1 MFEGSRAKEIA
12 ADIVKS
18 ARDQHDETFAAS
30 WDKLASTRRGWAN
43 RAKEIAAGI
52 ARRVA
57 KVSAPALEMIELLLR
72 GTATLRDRSMWN

>member
-30 WDKLASTRRGWAN
+30 
-43 RAKEIAAGI
+43 
-52 ARRVA
+52 
-57 KVSAPALEMIELLLR
+57 
-72 GTATLRDRSMWN
+72 